1 MQSLWLSSKASE
13 RGIRIPLGNSDFFSL
28 SHNFDKTKNIFLH
41 LIILGFQI
49 DLKNSS
55 AWSPKRVFR
64 VTKQKDMGGV
74 VPLQL
79 HGHKLSIINSYHSLR
94 QLLLRGLWLA
104 AEFHAAQL
112 LKAIGLLS
120 LETADSKVFD
130 FELKMAIEEWSVYPH
145 SYNRENFFLRD
156 RKQSKVSLLKTTLH

>member
-130 FELKMAIEEWSVYPH
+130 FELKNG
-145 SYNRENFFLRD
+145 NRRMISIPTF
-156 RKQSKVSLLKTTLH
+156 V

>member
-130 FELKMAIEEWSVYPH
+130 FELKMAIEE
-145 SYNRENFFLRD
+145 
-156 RKQSKVSLLKTTLH
+156 